1 MVLTDDTAPRSS
13 MHSLTTTSANSPIAA
28 PLTLIAGIAP
38 DRFDTAVADTSG
50 VILGPAAAARGAV
63 GAGAAGGGSLTGGWG
78 TGGLGAGT
86 LGAGTLGA
94 GTLGAGKA

>member
-1 MVLTDDTAPRSS
+1 MVFTDDTAPCSS

-38 DRFDTAVADTSG
+38 DRLDTAVADTSG
-50 VILGPAAAARGAV
+50 VILGPAAGGRGAV
-63 GAGAAGGGSLTGGWG
+63 CGGVAGGGSLTGGG
-78 TGGLGAGT
+78 AAGGLGTGALGAAT

-94 GTLGAGKA
+94 G